1 MYRKGIMLL
10 LSMLLLA
17 GCWDERLYKNASV
30 VTLVGVDGYV
40 GHTRDIMPIRI
51 QQLSKMK

>member
-40 GHTRDIMPIRI
+40 GGI
-51 QQLSKMK
+51 QGGLCLSEFSSSAK